1 MYVKNFFLIPTLLYC
16 FFCNLCC
23 YYLYLFCFRKC
34 YLFFLF
40 PFKVSVYLCIF
51 LHYLIY
57 MYLSYSLSLSLSRF
71 LIPPPPLLH
80 SNCNLIRFAL
90 LVFSPSH
97 ATFTFTWLAARA
109 LASLVIVV
117 PRIFTQSCSAI
128 LSPSGRDQHYR
139 LRSPP
144 PSSLP
149 PSNSLMY
156 CNPFIQ
162 QPSQE
167 K

>member
-1 MYVKNFFLIPTLLYC
+1 MLLLSVPVLFL
-16 FFCNLCC
+16 
-23 YYLYLFCFRKC
+23 K
-34 YLFFLF
+34 
-40 PFKVSVYLCIF
+40 
-51 LHYLIY
+51 
-57 MYLSYSLSLSLSRF
+57 MLSFLSLSIQGLCLLVYLPTLPHIYVSVLFALS
-71 LIPPPPLLH
+71 LSVSLSHPPPPLLH

-144 PSSLP
+144 LLPSPLQLP
-149 PSNSLMY
+149 HVL
-156 CNPFIQ
+156 
-162 QPSQE
+162 
-167 K
+167 